1 MEVEMRT
8 SRVPADVSAKGTSW
22 TAPPSVPGLPVI
34 GVLPQLLRNPIKFFV
49 NTLHR
54 NDGIAT
60 VNVGPVKIYLLSR
73 PDYVD
78 YMLRTNSKNF
88 TKEGG
93 LWDTLRMAIGNG
105 LAASDGNLW
114 LRQRQMMQP
123 HFNRGRLAG
132 LISLMT
138 GAIKEELDRLQVETA
153 SGRRVEIP
161 AEMAR
166 MSMRIIV
173 RTMFGTNIEP
183 EEVQKFSRIADTIQR
198 HLSKR
203 IWLFYLPQ
211 WLSSTVDRGYWRNM
225 AELDEIVYRL
235 IDRAA
240 RENDR
245 SDTLIS
251 MLLDAQDEETGARM
265 DHKQLRDEALTIF
278 LAGYETVAT
287 ACSWAF
293 YILSQHPDV
302 ERKLRTEVEEK
313 LQGAIPQFEDLAKLE
328 YTRCVFQETM
338 RIHPPVWL
346 IPRTASQDDVI
357 GGYLIP
363 AKSVVAVVTYAVHHD
378 PKVWESPER
387 FDPERFTPARSEGR
401 PPSTYLPFGVG
412 PRQCIGNN
420 FALLEGALL
429 LSMLVQRF
437 RMKVLPG
444 QRVEPRAEAVILR
457 VGHGY
462 KATLEPA

>member
-1 MEVEMRT
+1 MRT
-8 SRVPADVSAKGTSW
+8 TRVPAGVSAEEAPRA
-22 TAPPSVPGLPVI
+22 APPSIPGLPIV
-34 GVLPQLLRNPIKFFV
+34 GVLPQLLWNPIRFFTD
-49 NTLHR
+49 TLR
-54 NDGIAT
+54 RTGGIAT
-60 VNVGPVKIYLLSR
+60 VNIGPVKIYILGR

-78 YMLRTNSKNF
+78 YMLRGNSKNF

-105 LAASDGNLW
+105 LAASDGSFW
-114 LRQRQMMQP
+114 LRQRRMMQP
-123 HFNRGRLAG
+123 HFHRQRLAG

-138 GAIKEELDRLQVETA
+138 GAIKEELDRLQIETRSGQPVEL
-153 SGRRVEIP
+153 P

-173 RTMFGTNIEP
+173 RTMFGTNIKP
-183 EEVQKFSRIADTIQR
+183 EEIERFSRIADTIQM
-198 HLSKR
+198 HLSRR

-211 WLSSTVDRGYWRNM
+211 WLSSTVDRSYWRHM
-225 AELDEIVYRL
+225 EELDQIVYRL

-240 RENDR
+240 RESDR

-265 DHKQLRDEALTIF
+265 NQKQLRDEALTIF

-293 YILSQHPDV
+293 YILSQHPEV
-302 ERKLRTEVEEK
+302 ERRLRAEVEEK
-313 LQGAIPQFEDLAKLE
+313 LQGAIPTFEDLAKLE

-338 RIHPPVWL
+338 RIYPPVWL

-357 GGYLIP
+357 GGYRIP
-363 AKSVVAVVTYAVHHD
+363 ARSVVAVVTYAVHHD
-378 PKVWESPER
+378 PETWEHPEI
-387 FDPERFTPARSEGR
+387 FDPERFAPARSEGR
-401 PPSTYLPFGVG
+401 PPSVYLPFGIG

-420 FALLEGALL
+420 FALFEGVLL
-429 LSMLVQRF
+429 LSMLIQRY
-437 RMKVLPG
+437 RVKLLPG
-444 QRVEPRAEAVILR
+444 QRVEPRAEAVIMR

-462 KATLEPA
+462 KATLQHV